1 MILGLSLST
10 FTFLHVL
17 LSLIGIGSG
26 FVVVLGLIAGR
37 RFPGWT
43 ALFLVTTALTSITGF
58 LFPNKTITPGIV
70 LGVLSLI
77 SLLLATI
84 ALYGRRLSGA
94 WRGTYVI
101 DAALSLYFNF
111 FVLIAQLFNKV
122 PALKAIAPTPEAPAF
137 KIAQLLALLF
147 FAALT
152 ALAFKKFRGE
162 QRETRQIGMQG
173 GWSSRSRGAD

>member
-1 MILGLSLST
+1 MILGMSLST

-26 FVVVLGLIAGR
+26 FIVVLGLIAGN
-37 RFPGWT
+37 RFPRWT
-43 ALFLVTTALTSITGF
+43 ALFLVSTALTSLTGF

-77 SLLLATI
+77 SLLLAAI
-84 ALYGRRLSGA
+84 ALYGGRLSGA

-111 FVLIAQLFNKV
+111 FVLIAQLFAKV
-122 PALKAIAPTPEAPAF
+122 PALKAIAPTPAAPAF
-137 KIAQLLALLF
+137 GITQLIVLAL

-152 ALAFKKFRGE
+152 VLAYRKFRAEQGE
-162 QRETRQIGMQG
+162 RQRVYGR
-173 GWSSRSRGAD
+173 SSASSK